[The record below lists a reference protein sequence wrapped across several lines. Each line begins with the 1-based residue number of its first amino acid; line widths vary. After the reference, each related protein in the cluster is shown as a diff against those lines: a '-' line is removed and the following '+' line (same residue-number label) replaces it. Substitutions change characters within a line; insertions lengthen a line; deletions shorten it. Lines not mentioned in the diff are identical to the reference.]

1 MISSN
6 QASKLIKN
14 NLRELKSKKINTM
27 DSVGSILREEISA
40 ERNQP
45 PFDRVTMDGIAINY
59 SKTKMQCFYPIQS
72 THFAGDAPKKLIK
85 KKNPKSK

>member
-14 NLRELKSKKINTM
+14 NLRELKSRKINTM
-27 DSVGSILREEISA
+27 DSVGSILREDISA

-59 SKTKMQCFYPIQS
+59 SKNLFYAILTPV
-72 THFAGDAPKKLIK
+72 GV
-85 KKNPKSK
+85 KSF